1 MKKLLSIFI
10 SALLVLM
17 ICIPASAASYTS
29 YTYNSKNDAVKSPL
43 PYTAVKQ
50 LSGVDLGVGA
60 LNQPN
65 DIYAD
70 HNGFI
75 YICDSGN
82 NRIIKLNPDMSLN
95 TVIDTFKDGYF
106 EGEFANPSGVFV
118 DKNTD
123 LLYICDTDNGRV
135 IALDKDLVMVKR
147 FDRPTEADLFDEK
160 LVYAPTKVAVDN
172 GGRAFIISKDIYEG
186 LMQYDSSGN
195 FLGFV
200 GANEVS
206 ISPLEYLWKKVSTKA
221 QSSKLQLTLPTEFSN
236 LEIDSDGFIYTTT
249 SIINTQNTDILVR
262 RQNPSGDDV
271 LHRSETLVM
280 AGDVEYEEY
289 SSEYVA
295 GASNFV
301 DVTVNDAGMYSLL
314 DSKRGRIFTYDF
326 DGNLLYVF
334 GGSGNNGNDIGTF
347 YTPASMIKS
356 GENYIVSD
364 IANGMLTV
372 FEPTEYGR
380 LVNSAVADN
389 FNGKYEDAAKK
400 WEQVLRMNAN
410 CEQAYVGI
418 GIAQLREGDYTSAME
433 NFKLGANRTYYSKAF
448 KLQRQN
454 WLERNFVYIVIV
466 LVVLLTAL
474 CIGLV
479 KMEKNRVANKR
490 REIKGKFRFA
500 LYSVAHPFDGF
511 YVMKREK
518 RGSLVLSAGVL
529 VLTVIGFV
537 FSKQMTGFI
546 INYND
551 PAQFSLI
558 DELVKVLAVFFLFC
572 IINWCVTALMDGE
585 GKFTD
590 IICCT
595 ATGLIPLAVSM
606 IPLTLLSN
614 VLVQEDMAFYH
625 VLFAVVIVYTVFL
638 IVVGVMETHQYTFL
652 KTVAVLIITVLGM
665 VVAVFLFMLFINLIN
680 TMYDFIIKLYN
691 EVTMR

>member
-1 MKKLLSIFI
+1 MKKILSILI
-10 SALLVLM
+10 VALIALSV
-17 ICIPASAASYTS
+17 CVPVSAAPYTS
-29 YTYNSKNDAVKSPL
+29 YTYNSKSQAVKSPM

-50 LSGVDLGVGA
+50 LSGIDLGVGE
-60 LNQPN
+60 LNQPA

-70 HNGFI
+70 HNGYI

-82 NRIIKLNPDMSLN
+82 NRIIKLNSDMTLN
-95 TVIDTFKDGYF
+95 SVIDTFQDGYF
-106 EGEFANPSGVFV
+106 EGTFANPSGVFV

-135 IALDKDLVMVKR
+135 IALDENLVMVKR
-147 FDRPTEADLFDEK
+147 FDRPTQEDLFAEE

-206 ISPLEYLWKKVSTKA
+206 ISPFDYLWKKLSTKA

-236 LEIDSDGFIYTTT
+236 LEIDADGFIYTTT

-280 AGDVEYEEY
+280 AGDVEFDES

-356 GENYIVSD
+356 GENYIVAD

-372 FEPTEYGR
+372 FEPTEYGS

-389 FNGKYEDAAKK
+389 YNGKYSEAAEK
-400 WEQVLRMNAN
+400 WEQVLRLNAN

-448 KLQRQN
+448 KLYRQN
-454 WLERNFVYIVIV
+454 WLEKNFVYIVII

-479 KMEKNRVANKR
+479 RAEKNRVANR
-490 REIKGKFRFA
+490 QREIKGKFRFA
-500 LYSVAHPFDGF
+500 LYAVGHPFDGF

-518 RGSLVLSAGVL
+518 RGSLLLSAGVL
-529 VLTVIGFV
+529 TLTVIGFV
-537 FSKQMTGFI
+537 VSKQLTGFI

-551 PAQFSLI
+551 PAAFSLI
-558 DELVKVLAVFFLFC
+558 DEIVKVMAVFMLFC
-572 IINWCVTALMDGE
+572 VINWCVTALMDGE

-590 IICCT
+590 IVCCT

-614 VLVQEDMAFYH
+614 VLVEEDMAFYY
-625 VLFAVVIVYTVFL
+625 VIYAVVIIYTAFL
-638 IVVGVMETHQYTFL
+638 IVTGVMETHQYTFL
-652 KTVAVLIITVLGM
+652 KTVGVLIITILGM

-680 TMYDFIIKLYN
+680 TMYDFVIKLYS

>member
-1 MKKLLSIFI
+1 MKKIFSILIAVLLIF
-10 SALLVLM
+10 SV
-17 ICIPASAASYTS
+17 CIPAGAASYTS
-29 YTYNSKNDAVKSPL
+29 YTYNSKSKAVKSPL
-43 PYTAVKQ
+43 PYIAVKQ
-50 LSGVDLGVGA
+50 VSGIDLGVGE
-60 LNQPN
+60 LKQPA
-65 DIYAD
+65 DVYAD

-95 TVIDTFKDGYF
+95 TVIDSFKDGYF
-106 EGEFANPSGVFV
+106 DGEFANPSGVFV
-118 DKNTD
+118 DKNTN
-123 LLYICDTDNGRV
+123 LLYVCDTDNGRV
-135 IALDKDLVMVKR
+135 IALDENFVMVKR
-147 FDRPTEADLFDEK
+147 FDRPVQEDLFAKE
-160 LVYAPTKVAVDN
+160 LVYSPTKVVVDN

-206 ISPLEYLWKKVSTKA
+206 ISPLDYLWKKVSTKA

-249 SIINTQNTDILVR
+249 SIINTKNTGILVR

-280 AGDVEYEEY
+280 AGDVVFDDY
-289 SSEYVA
+289 STEYVA

-347 YTPASMIKS
+347 YTPSAMIKS
-356 GENYIVSD
+356 GDKYIVSD

-372 FEPTEYGR
+372 FEPTEYGK

-389 FNGKYEDAAKK
+389 YNGKYESAAQK

-418 GIAQLREGDYTSAME
+418 GIAQLRAGEYTKAME

-448 KLQRQN
+448 KLYRQN
-454 WLERNFVYIVIV
+454 WLEKNFVYIVII

-479 KMEKNRVANKR
+479 KMEKNRVSNR
-490 REIKGKFRFA
+490 RKEIKGKFAFA
-500 LYSVAHPFDGF
+500 FYSVAHPFDGF

-518 RGSLVLSAGVL
+518 RGSLLLSAGVL

-546 INYND
+546 INHND
-551 PAQFSLI
+551 PQAFSLV
-558 DELVKVLAVFFLFC
+558 DEVVKVLAVFFLFC

-590 IICCT
+590 IVCCT
-595 ATGLIPLAVSM
+595 ATGIIPLAISL

-614 VLVQEDMAFYH
+614 ILVQEDMAFYY
-625 VLFAVVIVYTVFL
+625 VLFTVVVLYTAFL

-652 KTVAVLIITVLGM
+652 KTLGVLIITILGM
-665 VVAVFLFMLFINLIN
+665 FVAVFLFMLFINLIN
-680 TMYDFIIKLYN
+680 TMYDFVIKLYN
-691 EVTMR
+691 EVAMR